1 MTTENYSVKNNLE
14 CLPAGRHLLI
24 PAAAALKKLG
34 CVLACLS
41 TLDVLPAHS
50 GHAPFLRYLF
60 PINEKKTG
68 KMPRLGEEAL
78 QSCSE
83 R

>member
-1 MTTENYSVKNNLE
+1 MYTSRTS
-14 CLPAGRHLLI
+14 LI
-24 PAAAALKKLG
+24 VIPAAALKKLG

-41 TLDVLPAHS
+41 TLDVLPAHGGKR
-50 GHAPFLRYLF
+50 GHPFLRYPF

-78 QSCSE
+78 HTLESCSE